1 MKDSLGNKTLYHLLI
16 FFSVAFSVLVFKL
29 FYIQVYSYSSF
40 KKQASRQQVSEK
52 KINYSRGDI
61 LSSDGKILATN
72 NITYNLVINPKIITE
87 KEKYLEMFLK
97 TIDFENET
105 DKNEFITKYNSLI
118 SVDSYYQ
125 IIKKNLSYTD
135 KNEIEATKYAG
146 ITFEKEI
153 KRYYPEDHLAANVLG
168 FVAKSETDEYQGYY
182 GIEGKNNNLL
192 KGREGRIVYEKGADG
207 QTILFGNYDQADSI
221 DGDHIVLTI
230 NRSIQYIIEKKL
242 KEGVEKYGAKSGQ
255 IIVMEPKTGEVL
267 GMANFPN
274 FNPYDPFNEKL
285 DINEN
290 FKPEVLNKN
299 ISDTFEPGSVIKPM
313 TISAALDLN
322 IIKPEDTFFDNGP
335 AMYSDEYID
344 NWDKKHLGELNLSQ
358 ILQKSNNI
366 ATAQIG
372 MKLGEKNL
380 KDYLKKFGYS
390 YRTGIDLE
398 GEEAGLMKSGDAW
411 ADLDVASSSF
421 GQSFT
426 ATNLQIL
433 SSFNVFANDGN
444 YIKPKIIKKLIKPN
458 KNEVEFPTITER
470 RVISKRTNDLMES
483 ILAKSTAQNEGKF
496 FALKNYNISGK
507 TGTAQIFKEG
517 KYVENKTNASFV
529 GYLTNSKKFS
539 MIVRLEEPS
548 SSTYAAETAL
558 PLWMQTAED
567 LANFLNIPT
576 DL

>member
-1 MKDSLGNKTLYHLLI
+1 MRDSLGNKTLYHLLI

-97 TIDFENET
+97 TIDFENDVE
-105 DKNEFITKYNSLI
+105 KNEFINKYNSLI

-146 ITFEKEI
+146 ISFEKEI
-153 KRYYPEDHLAANVLG
+153 KRYYPEDHLASNVLG

-207 QTILFGNYDQADSI
+207 ETILFGNYDQADSI

-290 FKPEVLNKN
+290 FKSEVLNKN
-299 ISDTFEPGSVIKPM
+299 ISDTFEPGSVVKPM

-322 IIKPEDTFFDNGP
+322 IIRPEDTFFDNGP

-358 ILQKSNNI
+358 ILKKSN
-366 ATAQIG
+366 
-372 MKLGEKNL
+372 M
-380 KDYLKKFGYS
+380 
-390 YRTGIDLE
+390 
-398 GEEAGLMKSGDAW
+398 
-411 ADLDVASSSF
+411 
-421 GQSFT
+421 
-426 ATNLQIL
+426 
-433 SSFNVFANDGN
+433 
-444 YIKPKIIKKLIKPN
+444 
-458 KNEVEFPTITER
+458 
-470 RVISKRTNDLMES
+470 S
-483 ILAKSTAQNEGKF
+483 IL
-496 FALKNYNISGK
+496 
-507 TGTAQIFKEG
+507 
-517 KYVENKTNASFV
+517 
-529 GYLTNSKKFS
+529 
-539 MIVRLEEPS
+539 
-548 SSTYAAETAL
+548 
-558 PLWMQTAED
+558 
-567 LANFLNIPT
+567 
-576 DL
+576 